1 MLRPGSNVPYARV
14 GDDET
19 QTAVERPATAAAA
32 GATVEVAANPTSARH
47 AVDAPM
53 AAAGAPTTGGDQ
65 GTDHQEDQKQRERDE
80 RRRQRRRRDRQASAA
95 TAQHRSRSAP
105 SVSAQIVTA
114 VLQFLVTAA
123 AVFVLLVLVNP
134 PFTQKSAR
142 DGAPLAQDRPSDFG
156 KVLAYATLAGLLAV
170 ALPYA
175 WSAVS
180 RWWKSR

>member
-1 MLRPGSNVPYARV
+1 MLRPGSNVPYERV
-14 GDDET
+14 GDDNA
-19 QTAVERPATAAAA
+19 QKTAERPAAAVTPTQQEAAPVVAAAA
-32 GATVEVAANPTSARH
+32 
-47 AVDAPM
+47 VDP
-53 AAAGAPTTGGDQ
+53 PVDQ
-65 GTDHQEDQKQRERDE
+65 SDKNDQKERERDE
-80 RRRQRRRRDRQASAA
+80 RRRQRRRRDRQASAGA
-95 TAQHRSRSAP
+95 AQHRSRSAP

-123 AVFVLLVLVNP
+123 AVFVLLVVVNP